1 MLVSDDSRLAGEC
14 MNYFTIGLAGHIDH
28 GKTTLTGALTG
39 IDTDRLKEE
48 KERNISIEPGF
59 APFRLSEEMTVSII
73 DVPGHE
79 RFIRQ
84 MIAGVA
90 GIDLVIPVVAADE
103 GVMPQTREH
112 LEILSL
118 LGIQRSIIAITKA
131 DLVDEEM
138 LQLVYEDII
147 DYIEGSGFEGS
158 EVHIVDAKSG
168 RGLNELKESIT
179 AFLSR
184 VPSRNRA
191 GAFRLPID
199 QVFTLQGHGTI
210 VRGTIFDGE
219 IRDGEQVKLLPDRL
233 EARVRQIQTHNEKV
247 DRAFAGQRVAINLA
261 GINKRELIR
270 GQVIVNSN
278 HYAVTSTIDLA
289 FTQSLTMFHEL
300 KQRSLVT
307 VHIGT
312 AEVRGTIVFF
322 DRNVLE
328 SGERE
333 ELFCQIRLHRPIAA
347 KKGDHVIVRRPT
359 PVETIG
365 GGSILNVAG
374 EKYKFGNET
383 IEMFEQMS
391 RGTPFE
397 RLEQLLDHELLLSKE
412 QVMQHIGLDE
422 EAYVQL
428 TEESQ
433 LVLLGNYVT
442 SENVFNMAV
451 EAILVIIRNNHQLF
465 PMRKGTPKAELIQE
479 VRKRYPVK
487 LVEAAIEL
495 KIAKGELKQTGPFL
509 SEYSFQP
516 YLPNSWKT
524 RMTQVIEELAKQEL
538 NVSPIDMLI
547 EKGSIP
553 ESLKGEFKQYL
564 LTEHVA
570 VSLTDELYVHKDSWE
585 KTITDLKSGTGETF
599 TLQEAKD
606 ILNVSR
612 KYLVPV
618 LEKLDESGY
627 TIRKDRDR
635 YWRT

>member
-1 MLVSDDSRLAGEC
+1 MLISDVSRLAGEC

-59 APFRLSEEMTVSII
+59 APFQLSEEMTVSII

-138 LQLVYEDII
+138 LQLVQEDII
-147 DYIEGSGFEGS
+147 DYIEDSGFEGS
-158 EVHIVDAKSG
+158 EIHIVDAKSG
-168 RGLNELKESIT
+168 RGLDELKESIT

-219 IRDGEQVKLLPDRL
+219 ISEGEKVTLLPDRL

-247 DRAFAGQRVAINLA
+247 DRAFAGQRVAVNLA
-261 GINKRELIR
+261 GINKQELTR

-278 HYAVTSTIDLA
+278 HYSVTSTIDLA
-289 FTQSLTMFHEL
+289 FTQSLTMSHEL

-307 VHIGT
+307 LHNGT

-322 DRNVLE
+322 DRNVLKT
-328 SGERE
+328 GERE
-333 ELFCQIRLHRPIAA
+333 ELFCQIRLHRPITA

-391 RGTPFE
+391 RGTPGE
-397 RLEQLLDHELLLSKE
+397 RLDQLLDHELVLSKE
-412 QVMQHIGLDE
+412 RVMQHIGLDE

-433 LVLLGNYVT
+433 LVLFGNYVT
-442 SENVFNMAV
+442 SDSVFNRVV
-451 EAILVIIRNNHQLF
+451 EAILVILQNNHQQF
-465 PMRKGTPKAELIQE
+465 PMRRGMPKAELIQE
-479 VRKRYPVK
+479 LSKTYPVK

-495 KIAKGELKQTGPFL
+495 MIMKEVLKQTGPLL

-516 YLPNSWKT
+516 SLPDSWNT
-524 RMTQVIEELAKQEL
+524 RMTQVIRELDKQGL
-538 NVSPIDMLI
+538 NVSPIDVLI
-547 EKGSIP
+547 EKESIP
-553 ESLKGEFKQYL
+553 ESLIGEFKQYL
-564 LTEHVA
+564 ITENVA
-570 VSLTDELYVHKDSWE
+570 VSLNEELYLHQNSWE
-585 KTITDLKSGTGETF
+585 KTITELNSGTGDTF

-618 LEKLDESGY
+618 LEKLDDSGY

-635 YWRT
+635 HWRK